1 MSHYY
6 QSIFYQQITFVINLN
21 NKIMT
26 YSINELKTLAD
37 SIQAI
42 RLKMRDKRFSFNPL
56 MIIDEYQKWRVGA
69 EDLLGQYFDKSNQ
82 NYQVF
87 ISLPR
92 EGNCYIVMDYFT
104 QQYPIFN
111 NLIEKIRTGIVTK
124 LPSNNSTSM
133 EVNEKKEKSILNSA
147 TFGNHATINIGDN
160 NSIMITNIKIKQGDF
175 GDLKNLLL
183 KYGIENKDVEELGE
197 IIKSDNPDME
207 KKRFGVGVSNWIGNM
222 VSKAAQNIWNIGIGA
237 AGSLL
242 AQALN
247 SYYGWI

>member
-1 MSHYY
+1 
-6 QSIFYQQITFVINLN
+6 
-21 NKIMT
+21 
-26 YSINELKTLAD
+26 
-37 SIQAI
+37 
-42 RLKMRDKRFSFNPL
+42 
-56 MIIDEYQKWRVGA
+56 
-69 EDLLGQYFDKSNQ
+69 
-82 NYQVF
+82 
-87 ISLPR
+87 
-92 EGNCYIVMDYFT
+92 
-104 QQYPIFN
+104 
-111 NLIEKIRTGIVTK
+111 
-124 LPSNNSTSM
+124 M